1 MIFKNRVYS
10 FLIIQNDSLSMYRFR
25 SDLIERIQNDGNR
38 IDAISAYDDY
48 YSPKIEKIVD
58 NYYPMN
64 IYRWINIFSD
74 IKLAIS
80 FSKFLIFK
88 RLNNKK
94 YDIVH
99 TITAKPNLIMGPIAR
114 IILGPETRIVA
125 LISGLGS
132 FIGPAL
138 VGKDI
143 DNCISRIKRKLLK
156 FTFMFFD
163 GVVAQF

>member
-25 SDLIERIQNDGNR
+25 SDLIERIKNDGNR
-38 IDAISAYDDY
+38 VDAISAYDDY

-74 IKLAIS
+74 IKLAIT

-88 RLNNKK
+88 RLTNKK
-94 YDIVH
+94 YDVVH
-99 TITAKPNLIMGPIAR
+99 TITAKPNFIMGPIAR
-114 IILGPETRIVA
+114 IILG
-125 LISGLGS
+125 LI
-132 FIGPAL
+132 
-138 VGKDI
+138 
-143 DNCISRIKRKLLK
+143 RE
-156 FTFMFFD
+156 
-163 GVVAQF
+163 